1 MNSSFPLVIEE
12 PATFTVIFS
21 SNTENVTCDN
31 PTWTVNDK
39 KQGDSGPS
47 LRFRRLKSGNY
58 TICVEFDGQTMSVCG
73 YVRVTDKPLFVLG
86 GDPDLDKPDDHSA
99 TRNITKYLDES
110 LNLTVTP
117 SLKDEPYRIT
127 WNCHIYDTISSSP
140 SIQSSNCFKSGA
152 ASTLNWT
159 STSIDF
165 DRLSNF
171 FIGPGVYEMEIT
183 VEYTVSR
190 STASQYIIITLLEAS
205 TTASDT
211 EFWTSS
217 SDQQRISEDE
227 MLKSTTGLDS
237 LKTTANISLLRS
249 TSDVNFQKGA
259 SDRDFEKSTSE
270 VSLKKGASNRDF
282 KKTPSAAG
290 VRGSTLDV
298 DLKKSTL
305 YSAPQSTL
313 RTVDHQTST
322 MDIDFLKDTSYMDLE
337 YTTLTD
343 ELQTNISVSSR
354 TSAYLGPTMM
364 NATTDR
370 LSLKAGHTD
379 DFDLST
385 TAASTHKELVTARTL
400 SPEQKRKLLKHL
412 QQIMKGLSSILNY
425 TNPYGHDIIKRLAKL
440 PGNQLS
446 VVVNSLLNGRAEVS
460 ATMSSEQMID
470 DLKQYMNVTNEVI
483 AKKLDG
489 LLKELS
495 KVGISSADAFS
506 GVLNTLNNI
515 LKKTTSSTIKGQYQK
530 QSGSMYG
537 TMDCRDFQAAIFD
550 MMVTISG
557 DEVFIEGDIRSAL
570 LQLSPTA
577 TLVFNAGTIG
587 FDGQYGKDAVITLLP
602 GNYTKIELCTK
613 QYGYR
618 FESKPEIMQPGQSL
632 SLRYHVELWNATEV
646 SVVNRQK
653 PLENTAVTAW
663 IEITDAI
670 IVLEASSPHYS
681 NATVLFDTMRAGVSF
696 AGESFTFTM
705 TFVGVDYDIAYGAGE
720 MRLSDVGNETTTL
733 LYYGGRPQAK
743 TKDGKSTTAVKNI
756 LDNLIAVENIDL
768 AAFVSNSWPK
778 MSLTPYNGGPLVGAF
793 AFAGSALPTVS
804 TIAEIDESLLT
815 LAAGQVNSLYELQ
828 QAMGQSPTGLIVS
841 GTLNLSK
848 GQYKVFE
855 NATLFYEGNSLSLTS
870 GTFMSSIANAQWE
883 LVSPDDGVF
892 ALRILSGKYF
902 PESRRHNRTVLSFG
916 AGKQAVIEQ
925 GFVFRNQSDGILI
938 KGCQVVSGQSYLSKK
953 QVAAVSLLNQAAQ
966 KTITG
971 ILGNA
976 TTYLKSHGSSLNM
989 NQLNQAAKNVLS
1001 ISNSLAEALKCTLN
1015 DPLWSD
1021 LQKNLDYE
1029 KKNYNEI
1036 FNYLPL
1042 NPGTIRYIT
1051 ELTQQQWAE
1060 QATRIVQEAIGHEM
1074 ASHIQQLF
1082 LTLENT
1088 IAEKAVKSGDIP
1100 FNLTVTAKNNTMVLL
1115 IGNAEHLLNK
1125 PVSCEGWKVAFPSLV
1140 DLRVNLTDKDDFRLG
1155 MWCFTRNPYMYL
1167 DNFDVLVTSGSVS
1180 VQLEYMD
1187 GTPIPVTNTS
1197 KPINITGVGS
1207 TQSSTIAHGYPA
1219 TFKSYQILDFF
1230 TFETVA
1236 WNISIFIE
1244 IEPYVEQQLTYQD
1257 AYAFIAFQ
1265 RLPGPLAKDHDFMYH
1280 LNTTTSSFI
1289 YIPFNQLHNKTGLYY
1304 VGIGMV
1310 DKSSSNCVK
1319 YEPPPGIKQDD
1330 FCFVKGFAF
1339 TYNVRVLTKG
1349 CYYYQNS
1356 TDQIANRDDV
1366 ADPYYGNKI
1375 VKCSVH
1381 HLTTFFVGLF
1391 SPLADTDFTYE
1402 YVNEHIPPNIT
1413 AAIIVFCIS
1422 LHMIFVIIFGLNQQV
1437 MDFDRGLLYTTVD
1450 NNPGDLYYYIVMV
1463 ETGYRMC
1470 ASTDSRVFIT
1480 IYGSDADEVARELGT
1495 SHVKRNSSIFS
1506 WGISARFLLRTPWCL
1521 GDLRYV
1527 RLWVDNS
1534 GRGECESWYCNR
1546 VIIKDL
1552 HTGKIYRFPIYN
1564 WFGSFMGDGES
1575 ERLAAVDNVIKM
1587 KNEVMSIHILAET
1600 ISYIAMYTG
1609 GGLRTRQRV
1618 RRSAYSVSILMGQ
1631 YIICFVNWAIAAT
1644 GDYNGL
1650 SKRENLGLGIT
1661 VTDGDVF
1668 VGMLLSILI
1677 LPFTSLIPWIYSH
1690 IPSYYELE
1698 EIELLKNRNI
1708 KRNLPKYWP
1717 YGLGI
1722 ILELVLEYVLI
1733 GFFILNM
1740 GLTCSLPADAVEAF
1754 THRYMIQLFLWIF
1767 ITEPIKGMVAAYII
1781 LKRNP
1786 CHAISSDFD
1795 EAILPLEYGKNLS
1808 PPPECLRND
1817 VVGTT
1822 DADIAQLNQNR
1833 DKKTRE
1839 ELLFETLRNVAYLLV
1854 ALVIT
1859 LGLVYFYRDVSG
1871 YYYQQQVQ
1879 TLLNLPPSGPYGP
1892 QAFQSIS
1899 QISQFWNWTQST
1911 LVPSLAATWYDGNP
1925 AWGMRGFANDKVSR
1939 EMGIGHIR
1947 QIRSL
1952 PMKEC
1957 DVEPQ
1962 LRQYFQNCYAD
1973 ISSSN
1978 EDRTPQYAAGWK
1990 KYNATSDSSPPA
2002 EYRYQTAEELQSIN
2016 IDGQLQSYSGGGY
2029 CVLLQGPN
2037 VDLMA
2042 ELQKL
2047 QAENW
2052 IDKNTRAIF
2061 VEFSMY
2067 NAQVNYFSVV
2077 QLIIEIPSE
2086 GYLLPS
2092 SWVESVRLI
2101 RSQGSDGKIIVV
2113 FEFLYVIYAVLSF
2126 FVNTINYI
2134 SNVVTAYQNRPPGHH
2149 IMRLFTH
2156 LFIARFW
2163 DILDLFVG
2171 ILAVLSV
2178 IAFFLREIY
2187 IDKALKNFAATN
2199 GNVYINL
2206 ALQRNMELFFTFCLA
2221 GVVFFVACKMIKIL
2235 RFNRRISVLANTL
2248 DYARVSITDFAVV
2261 FVIIICAFNASL
2273 YCLLWDR
2280 LASYQSVIATFA
2292 TTTSGML
2299 GKFVVAN
2306 MFQISPL
2313 AFIIFMTF
2321 LYTATLILINI
2332 FVMIVLYE
2340 FKQVRCDSSRQT
2352 NEYEILEHI
2361 QTKIMRS
2368 VGLYGRHNMP
2378 ACCVPDTLKD
2388 AELLNT
2394 LVSKTDLLLHRAYR
2408 WRVEDDDDDDM
2419 VIPGPRAQDLPKYAW

>member
-1 MNSSFPLVIEE
+1 MV
-12 PATFTVIFS
+12 
-21 SNTENVTCDN
+21 
-31 PTWTVNDK
+31 DK
-39 KQGDSGPS
+39 
-47 LRFRRLKSGNY
+47 
-58 TICVEFDGQTMSVCG
+58 
-73 YVRVTDKPLFVLG
+73 
-86 GDPDLDKPDDHSA
+86 
-99 TRNITKYLDES
+99 
-110 LNLTVTP
+110 
-117 SLKDEPYRIT
+117 
-127 WNCHIYDTISSSP
+127 
-140 SIQSSNCFKSGA
+140 
-152 ASTLNWT
+152 
-159 STSIDF
+159 
-165 DRLSNF
+165 
-171 FIGPGVYEMEIT
+171 
-183 VEYTVSR
+183 
-190 STASQYIIITLLEAS
+190 
-205 TTASDT
+205 
-211 EFWTSS
+211 SS
-217 SDQQRISEDE
+217 SDCVKYEPPPGIKR
-227 MLKSTTGLDS
+227 
-237 LKTTANISLLRS
+237 
-249 TSDVNFQKGA
+249 
-259 SDRDFEKSTSE
+259 
-270 VSLKKGASNRDF
+270 
-282 KKTPSAAG
+282 
-290 VRGSTLDV
+290 
-298 DLKKSTL
+298 
-305 YSAPQSTL
+305 
-313 RTVDHQTST
+313 
-322 MDIDFLKDTSYMDLE
+322 
-337 YTTLTD
+337 
-343 ELQTNISVSSR
+343 
-354 TSAYLGPTMM
+354 
-364 NATTDR
+364 
-370 LSLKAGHTD
+370 D
-379 DFDLST
+379 DF
-385 TAASTHKELVTARTL
+385 
-400 SPEQKRKLLKHL
+400 
-412 QQIMKGLSSILNY
+412 
-425 TNPYGHDIIKRLAKL
+425 
-440 PGNQLS
+440 
-446 VVVNSLLNGRAEVS
+446 
-460 ATMSSEQMID
+460 
-470 DLKQYMNVTNEVI
+470 
-483 AKKLDG
+483 
-489 LLKELS
+489 
-495 KVGISSADAFS
+495 
-506 GVLNTLNNI
+506 
-515 LKKTTSSTIKGQYQK
+515 
-530 QSGSMYG
+530 
-537 TMDCRDFQAAIFD
+537 C
-550 MMVTISG
+550 
-557 DEVFIEGDIRSAL
+557 
-570 LQLSPTA
+570 
-577 TLVFNAGTIG
+577 
-587 FDGQYGKDAVITLLP
+587 
-602 GNYTKIELCTK
+602 
-613 QYGYR
+613 
-618 FESKPEIMQPGQSL
+618 
-632 SLRYHVELWNATEV
+632 
-646 SVVNRQK
+646 
-653 PLENTAVTAW
+653 
-663 IEITDAI
+663 
-670 IVLEASSPHYS
+670 
-681 NATVLFDTMRAGVSF
+681 
-696 AGESFTFTM
+696 
-705 TFVGVDYDIAYGAGE
+705 FV
-720 MRLSDVGNETTTL
+720 
-733 LYYGGRPQAK
+733 
-743 TKDGKSTTAVKNI
+743 
-756 LDNLIAVENIDL
+756 
-768 AAFVSNSWPK
+768 
-778 MSLTPYNGGPLVGAF
+778 
-793 AFAGSALPTVS
+793 
-804 TIAEIDESLLT
+804 
-815 LAAGQVNSLYELQ
+815 
-828 QAMGQSPTGLIVS
+828 
-841 GTLNLSK
+841 
-848 GQYKVFE
+848 
-855 NATLFYEGNSLSLTS
+855 
-870 GTFMSSIANAQWE
+870 
-883 LVSPDDGVF
+883 
-892 ALRILSGKYF
+892 
-902 PESRRHNRTVLSFG
+902 
-916 AGKQAVIEQ
+916 
-925 GFVFRNQSDGILI
+925 
-938 KGCQVVSGQSYLSKK
+938 
-953 QVAAVSLLNQAAQ
+953 
-966 KTITG
+966 
-971 ILGNA
+971 
-976 TTYLKSHGSSLNM
+976 
-989 NQLNQAAKNVLS
+989 
-1001 ISNSLAEALKCTLN
+1001 
-1015 DPLWSD
+1015 
-1021 LQKNLDYE
+1021 
-1029 KKNYNEI
+1029 
-1036 FNYLPL
+1036 
-1042 NPGTIRYIT
+1042 
-1051 ELTQQQWAE
+1051 
-1060 QATRIVQEAIGHEM
+1060 
-1074 ASHIQQLF
+1074 
-1082 LTLENT
+1082 
-1088 IAEKAVKSGDIP
+1088 KA
-1100 FNLTVTAKNNTMVLL
+1100 
-1115 IGNAEHLLNK
+1115 
-1125 PVSCEGWKVAFPSLV
+1125 
-1140 DLRVNLTDKDDFRLG
+1140 
-1155 MWCFTRNPYMYL
+1155 
-1167 DNFDVLVTSGSVS
+1167 
-1180 VQLEYMD
+1180 
-1187 GTPIPVTNTS
+1187 
-1197 KPINITGVGS
+1197 
-1207 TQSSTIAHGYPA
+1207 
-1219 TFKSYQILDFF
+1219 
-1230 TFETVA
+1230 
-1236 WNISIFIE
+1236 
-1244 IEPYVEQQLTYQD
+1244 
-1257 AYAFIAFQ
+1257 
-1265 RLPGPLAKDHDFMYH
+1265 
-1280 LNTTTSSFI
+1280 SSFI
-1289 YIPFNQLHNKTGLYY
+1289 YIPFDQLHNKTGLYY

-1310 DKSSSNCVK
+1310 DKSSSDCVK

-1330 FCFVKGFAF
+1330 FCFVKGFSF

-1356 TDQIANRDDV
+1356 TDQIANHDDV
-1366 ADPYYGNKI
+1366 AAPYYGNKI

-1437 MDFDRGLLYTTVD
+1437 MDFDRGLLYTTVDNNPGDLYYYIVMVETGYRMCASTDSRGLLYTTVD

-1575 ERLAAVDNVIKM
+1575 ERLAAVDNEVKM

-1600 ISYIAMYTG
+1600 ISYIAMYTGGGLRTRQRVRRSAYSVSILMGQYIICFVNWAIAANGDYNGLSKRENLGLGITVTDGDVFVGVLLSILILPFTSLIPWIYSHIPSYYELEEIELLKNRNIKRNVFIGMLLSVLILPFTSLIPWIYSHIPSYYELEEIELLKNRNIKRNLPKYWPYGLGIILELVLEYVLIGFFILNMGDQFLYRETLHKRSTALVSKNIVCKKKG

-1668 VGMLLSILI
+1668 VGVLLSILI

-1879 TLLNLPPSGPYGP
+1879 TLLNLPPSGPYAP
-1892 QAFQSIS
+1892 QSFQSIS
-1899 QISQFWNWTQST
+1899 QISQFWNWTQTT

-1962 LRQYFQNCYAD
+1962 LRQYFQNCSAD
-1973 ISSSN
+1973 ISSGRFW
-1978 EDRTPQYAAGWK
+1978 DILDLFVGILA
-1990 KYNATSDSSPPA
+1990 
-2002 EYRYQTAEELQSIN
+2002 
-2016 IDGQLQSYSGGGY
+2016 
-2029 CVLLQGPN
+2029 VLSVIAFFLR
-2037 VDLMA
+2037 
-2042 ELQKL
+2042 EIY
-2047 QAENW
+2047 

-2086 GYLLPS
+2086 ASRFKNLL
-2092 SWVESVRLI
+2092 
-2101 RSQGSDGKIIVV
+2101 
-2113 FEFLYVIYAVLSF
+2113 Y
-2126 FVNTINYI
+2126 
-2134 SNVVTAYQNRPPGHH
+2134 
-2149 IMRLFTH
+2149 
-2156 LFIARFW
+2156 
-2163 DILDLFVG
+2163 
-2171 ILAVLSV
+2171 
-2178 IAFFLREIY
+2178 
-2187 IDKALKNFAATN
+2187 
-2199 GNVYINL
+2199 
-2206 ALQRNMELFFTFCLA
+2206 
-2221 GVVFFVACKMIKIL
+2221 L

-2361 QTKIMRS
+2361 QTKVRCDSSRQTNEYEILEHIQTKIMRS

-2394 LVSKTDLLLHRAYR
+2394 LVAKTDLLLHRAYR